1 MYVHLC
7 RIKYIF
13 DLMGSLPLKQLK
25 FPRVITPDSPF
36 NDSRQLDWVPPLSVK
51 KKSIKNWPK
60 NSVFGNGSS
69 VKGGGGVPPF
79 SVKKFPLT
87 FRKNLVREVLGGGG
101 GGVTPPTES
110 FRAWGFRT
118 LP

>member
-1 MYVHLC
+1 
-7 RIKYIF
+7 
-13 DLMGSLPLKQLK
+13 MGSLPLKQLK
-25 FPRVITPDSPF
+25 FPRVINPDSPF

-87 FRKNLVREVLGGGG
+87 FRKNLVREVPGGG